1 VAHFEPEY
9 IDNTNLLYLSQNEVN
24 VGTLRETFFMN
35 QLRIKSNVTLAEKG
49 DFIIDDKYTFE
60 VGGSSKSFKQIAG
73 IENSFLV
80 LDDLPIGI
88 NNKIPLWL
96 FGFLY

>member
-1 VAHFEPEY
+1 
-9 IDNTNLLYLSQNEVN
+9 

-35 QLRIKSNVTLAEKG
+35 QLRIKSIVTLAEKG
-49 DFIIDDKYTFE
+49 NFIIDDKYTFD
-60 VGGSSKSFKQIAG
+60 VGGSSKGSKQIAG
-73 IENSFLV
+73 TENSFLV

-96 FGFLY
+96 FGFMY